1 MDRTLVT
8 INFLGQFGTRGYLHI
23 VLLGLLVVTHVCLS
37 VKWILRPVLV
47 HCVLLSACK
56 GVKVLLAHF

>member
-37 VKWILRPVLV
+37 VKWIAPAGI
-47 HCVLLSACK
+47 SALC
-56 GVKVLLAHF
+56 LIISL